1 MPPLQDESIG
11 EIGTFIFNQ
20 IAHFEILSQLLR
32 LLISLEYLPLTFN
45 QAKAT

>member
-1 MPPLQDESIG
+1 MLPLRDERIG
-11 EIGTFIFNQ
+11 EIDTLILNQ

-45 QAKAT
+45 QAKGT